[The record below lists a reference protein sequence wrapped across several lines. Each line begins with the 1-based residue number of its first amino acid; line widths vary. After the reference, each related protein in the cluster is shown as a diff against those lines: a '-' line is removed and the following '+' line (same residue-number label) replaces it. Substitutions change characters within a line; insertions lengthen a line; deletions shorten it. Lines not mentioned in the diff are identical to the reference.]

1 VLRID
6 RLVSRYDRI
15 EALHDVSINV
25 VAGEI
30 VTLVGNNGAGKTT
43 LLRAISGV
51 QPIASGS
58 VIFEGETINHM
69 PAHVRVVRGIAQV
82 PEGRQVFT
90 PLSIADNL
98 RLGAFARRD
107 AHIAR
112 DLERVYSLFPVL
124 AERRAQLAGGLSGG
138 QQQMLA
144 IGRALMS
151 NPRLLLLDEPSM
163 GLAPVLVEQIL
174 ATLSSLRKDGVTILL
189 VEQNVAAALAIADRA
204 YVLETGRIVLDGM
217 ARDLA
222 RDPRVRDT
230 YLGV

>member
-1 VLRID
+1 MLRID

-82 PEGRQVFT
+82 LEGRQVFT